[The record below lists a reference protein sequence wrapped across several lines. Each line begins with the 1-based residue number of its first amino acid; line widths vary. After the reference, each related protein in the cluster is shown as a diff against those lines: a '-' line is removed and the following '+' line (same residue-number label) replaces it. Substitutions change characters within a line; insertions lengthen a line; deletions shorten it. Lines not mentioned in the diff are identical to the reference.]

1 MGRKTSK
8 NRVMAERDS
17 MKKLLLLGMAAL
29 AGSLAARRPNY
40 DESKVAPYTLED
52 PLTFADGRKLD
63 SAAEWPARRNEI
75 LDIFAREMYGQPPP
89 APEAVVTE
97 LAEEGQT
104 LDGLGIRR
112 QYKMWF
118 KADKSGPVIDW
129 IVFLP
134 NRIAGLSPKRNGNV
148 PVCENPRKV
157 PVILFLNYRGNQ
169 ELVTDPE
176 VIFPENIWVRD
187 NKALDCEN
195 HKPDFEKTRGR
206 QRRTGGTTVFPLE
219 MILARGYAVIS
230 ACYAQVS
237 PDVEERDVK
246 QGTPREM
253 AYTGVFTLWPPRD
266 ESRDDN
272 TTAIGAWAWA
282 LSRGLDLAERIP
294 EIDAAKSVAT
304 GCSRLA
310 KTALL
315 AAARDERFAV
325 CVPNQTGGGGVP
337 LAKRDYGENVSTEM
351 AMFHHWYCKAYGKY
365 ADNEQSMKF
374 DQHLLVASIA
384 PRRILVQGFNSGWF
398 DTKGEFL
405 SCRAASPAWEF
416 LGKPGLPAGDF
427 PANYDTGRVGT
438 HLGYVRRGGQHGI
451 SGYDWMWTLDFA
463 DKAFGTK

>member
-1 MGRKTSK
+1 
-8 NRVMAERDS
+8 
-17 MKKLLLLGMAAL
+17 MKKIMLIGMMAV
-29 AGSLAARRPNY
+29 AGAVTARPPNY

-52 PLTFADGRKLD
+52 PLTFADGRKLK
-63 SAAEWPARRNEI
+63 SAADWPARRKEI
-75 LDIFAREMYGQPPP
+75 LEIFAREMYGQPPP
-89 APEAVVTE
+89 PPETVVTE
-97 LAEEGQT
+97 LIEEGAT
-104 LDGLGIRR
+104 LGGLAIRR

-118 KADKSGPVIDW
+118 KADKSGPMIDW

-134 NRIAGLSPKRNGNV
+134 NRIQGLSPLNKNGKA
-148 PVCENPRKV
+148 PPCENEQKV

-176 VIFPENIWVRD
+176 VVFPANIWVRN
-187 NKALDCEN
+187 NKSLDCQD

-206 QRRTGGTTVFPLE
+206 QRRTVETSVFPLE
-219 MILARGYAVIS
+219 TIIARGYAVMS
-230 ACYAQVS
+230 ACYGQVS

-246 QGTPREM
+246 LGTPRET
-253 AYTGVFTLWPPRD
+253 AYTGVFTLWPKRD

-272 TTAIGAWAWA
+272 TTALGAWAWA

-294 EIDAAKSVAT
+294 EIDATKSVAT

-351 AMFHHWYCKAYGKY
+351 NMFHHWYCKAYNKY
-365 ADNEQSMKF
+365 VDNEQAMKF
-374 DQHLLVASIA
+374 DQHLIVAAIA

-405 SCRAASPAWEF
+405 SCRAASSAWEF
-416 LGKPGLPAGDF
+416 LGLPGLPAGDF
-427 PANYDTGRVGT
+427 PANYDTGRIGT

-451 SGYDWMWTLDFA
+451 TGYDWMWTLDFA
-463 DKAFGTK
+463 DKAFGKK